1 MVTAFVMVRVG
12 TGEHL
17 DFEKTVKEKIRKI
30 EGVKTIQSVFGR
42 YDLIAQVETPTLEEL
57 SHIADKIRAIDGVL
71 TTESLIVH
79 S

>member
-1 MVTAFVMVRVG
+1 MVRVG

-30 EGVKTIQSVFGR
+30 EGVKTVYSVFGR
-42 YDLIAQVETPTLEEL
+42 YDLIAQVETLALEEL

-79 S
+79 